1 MVSAGAGE
9 SGKSTILKQMKMIYA
24 EGFSSQDRK
33 QWRVVIFTN
42 LVNAFQ
48 TILTAMEE
56 TETPFHDPGN
66 AVCAFGLFVNLIIP
80 LTPTD

>member
-1 MVSAGAGE
+1 
-9 SGKSTILKQMKMIYA
+9 MIYA

-48 TILTAMEE
+48 TILQTMEE
-56 TETPFHDPGN
+56 QEVAFSNNIN
-66 AVCAFGLFVNLIIP
+66 AVRCPIWILAASNSSCANCSNERN
-80 LTPTD
+80 T